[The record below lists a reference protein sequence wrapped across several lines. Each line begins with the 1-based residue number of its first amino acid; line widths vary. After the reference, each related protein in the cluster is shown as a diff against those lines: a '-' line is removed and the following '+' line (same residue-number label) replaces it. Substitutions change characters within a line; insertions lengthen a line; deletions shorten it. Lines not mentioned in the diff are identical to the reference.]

1 MNGFHFPV
9 FWGFDGFG
17 QAGVYFI
24 NATLEIVTREK
35 TIIALD
41 VEVELIYLVA
51 LGFEVRSERWQSQV
65 GLARVPLR
73 WENQG
78 RFHLEVPSR
87 QVVGVRWE
95 TPVFS
100 YKSRIYEGI

>member
-1 MNGFHFPV
+1 MNGFRFLV

-17 QAGVYFI
+17 EAGVYFV
-24 NATLEIVTREK
+24 NTTLEIITRKK

-65 GLARVPLR
+65 RLARIPLR
-73 WENQG
+73 WKNQG
-78 RFHLEVPSR
+78 RFHPEIPFR
-87 QVVGVRWE
+87 QMVGVRWE
-95 TPVFS
+95 NPSIFL
-100 YKSRIYEGI
+100 

>member
-17 QAGVYFI
+17 QAGVYFV

-78 RFHLEVPSR
+78 CFHPEIPSR
-87 QVVGVRWE
+87 
-95 TPVFS
+95 
-100 YKSRIYEGI
+100 